1 MGRKKDGAL
10 TSVYLF
16 ILTVLV
22 AVVQTE
28 ALKFSPETQRFG
40 A

>member
-16 ILTVLV
+16 VLTVLV
-22 AVVQTE
+22 IASYR
-28 ALKFSPETQRFG
+28 SPKILS
-40 A
+40 